1 MRRRF
6 AGPMQ
11 HRVRPTPM
19 TEPPIALAPTQSE
32 PQPAP
37 SDARLPHT
45 HFQVG
50 GDGPRNTSVGQI
62 LAWRQRVGHVMD
74 VNLTQDA
81 LAAPFQASIDR
92 YLVEDMLFTDCRCD
106 GLSLERNVARIS
118 TDTMRHYALQVFVEG
133 NAGVVEGMRHN
144 PMPQQGG
151 ILLTDLG
158 QPVHMHRGGVRALSV
173 FVPRTMM
180 DSIFLGAEAAHGRIA
195 QTNTPLTR
203 LAVEHLTAL
212 SREIPGMAPQ
222 AAAEA
227 MHASVQ
233 LLTAAFRK
241 GARLEEG
248 ARAAARSAMLARA
261 RRLIDADPGAAGL
274 SPDKLLAKME
284 ISRPTLYR
292 LFEQEGGV
300 QAYIRKSRLRAAA
313 ADLVKFP
320 SLAISNI
327 AYGLGFNSA
336 SDFTRAFRRSLGMSP
351 SDLRA
356 YATSP
361 ENTQLRQAA
370 FAVQGDAFQQ
380 WLHRQ
385 QF

>member
-1 MRRRF
+1 
-6 AGPMQ
+6 
-11 HRVRPTPM
+11 M
-19 TEPPIALAPTQSE
+19 TEPPIAIPPIRSE

-37 SDARLPHT
+37 PDARLPHT
-45 HFQVG
+45 YFQVG
-50 GDGPRNTSVGQI
+50 GDGPRDASVGQI
-62 LAWRQRVGHVMD
+62 LAWRQRVGHAMD
-74 VNLTQDA
+74 VNLTRDA
-81 LAAPFQASIDR
+81 LAAPFQAAIDR

-106 GLSLERNVARIS
+106 GLSMERNLARIS

-133 NAGVVEGMRHN
+133 NAGVVEGMRRN

-151 ILLTDLG
+151 ILLTDHG
-158 QPVHMHRGGVRALSV
+158 QPIHMHRGTVRALSV
-173 FVPRTMM
+173 FVPRPMM

-195 QTNTPLTR
+195 ETNTPLTR
-203 LAVEHLTAL
+203 LAVAHLTAL

-241 GARLEEG
+241 GTHLEEG

-261 RRLIDADPGAAGL
+261 RRLIDADPGAAEL
-274 SPDKLLAKME
+274 SPDKLLARME

-320 SLAISNI
+320 CVPIANI
-327 AYGLGFNSA
+327 AYGLGFKSA
-336 SDFTRAFRRSLGMSP
+336 SDFTRAFRRALGMSP

-361 ENTQLRQAA
+361 QISEFRQAVI
-370 FAVQGDAFQQ
+370 AVQGDDFRQ
-380 WLHRQ
+380 WLCRQ
-385 QF
+385 QC

>member
-1 MRRRF
+1 
-6 AGPMQ
+6 
-11 HRVRPTPM
+11 M
-19 TEPPIALAPTQSE
+19 TEPPIALAPPRSE
-32 PQPAP
+32 PQPTAP
-37 SDARLPHT
+37 DARVPHT
-45 HFQVG
+45 HFQAG
-50 GDGPRNTSVGQI
+50 GDGPRDASVGQI

-74 VNLTQDA
+74 VSLTRDA

-106 GLSLERNVARIS
+106 GLSLARNVARIS

-144 PMPQQGG
+144 PMPQRGG
-151 ILLTDLG
+151 ILLTDHG
-158 QPVHMHRGGVRALSV
+158 QPIHMHRGAVRALSV
-173 FVPRTMM
+173 FVPRAMM
-180 DSIFLGAEAAHGRIA
+180 DAIFLGAEAAHGRIV

-203 LAVEHLTAL
+203 LAVAHLTAL
-212 SREIPGMAPQ
+212 SREIPCMAPQ
-222 AAAEA
+222 AAARA

-261 RRLIDADPGAAGL
+261 RRLIDADPGAAEL
-274 SPDKLLAKME
+274 SPDKLLARME

-320 SLAISNI
+320 SLPISNI

-361 ENTQLRQAA
+361 LNTEFRQAA
-370 FAVQGDAFQQ
+370 FAVQGDDFRQ

-385 QF
+385 QC